1 MFIRMAARRPIF
13 SQRKSYEV
21 LKRIFA
27 SLVISSQ
34 ERGERGDIDFL
45 LVGFQSKSTDDEFQ
59 VPKFSKLNE

>member
-1 MFIRMAARRPIF
+1 MFIRMAVSRPIF

-34 ERGERGDIDFL
+34 EKGERGDK
-45 LVGFQSKSTDDEFQ
+45 GEKGE
-59 VPKFSKLNE
+59 KGEK